1 VHDESTGRNYC
12 DAGRT
17 AFMGGRWKLPC
28 PADVDRAGRI
38 HVIYAVDPVLG
49 PRKIELCDAHFDEV
63 NRAGLV
69 SEPYA
74 GRETVRKRIGRD
86 PG

>member
-1 VHDESTGRNYC
+1 MFDEQTGHNYC

-17 AFMGGRWKLPC
+17 AFLGGRWTTPC
-28 PADVDRAGRI
+28 PVDVDAAGRI
-38 HVIYAVDPVLG
+38 HVVYAEIG
-49 PRKIELCDAHFDEV
+49 QIELCDAHFDEV

-74 GRETVRKRIGRD
+74 GREAVRARLGRE
-86 PG
+86 PE

>member
-1 VHDESTGRNYC
+1 VFKDGRNYC

-17 AFMGGRWKLPC
+17 AFFAGRWLLPC
-28 PADVDRAGRI
+28 PTDVDAAGRI
-38 HVIYAVDPVLG
+38 HVIYADGGQG
-49 PRKIELCDAHFDEV
+49 PIELCDAHFDEV

-74 GRETVRKRIGRD
+74 GREYVAKMIGRE
-86 PG
+86 P